1 MESVIAE
8 GKGLMRKACSGERR
22 GGKDDRSGDGDTRRG
37 GAGGVGVGVEEGIS
51 MEMGVAEVLAR
62 GRPAE
67 RKKREASMAGRRP
80 RRTGIERM

>member
-1 MESVIAE
+1 MIVPGMGIREEV
-8 GKGLMRKACSGERR
+8 
-22 GGKDDRSGDGDTRRG
+22 
-37 GAGGVGVGVEEGIS
+37 GAGGVEVGVEEGIS